1 MRRLFAVFLFTGLY
15 ACTTLHAQS
24 LNSKI
29 AAAAKTLVGQLKA
42 KNKTTIAIADFTNPD
57 GSVSALGRSMA
68 NKLRINIVKSAHEI
82 TIVNRAVLQKA
93 LAEEQL
99 LKDGIIDPVTAKKI
113 KFLGLQAVVV
123 AEISNYGDNYSIE
136 IQLIDTERSDM
147 LGGDILEISQ
157 TETTRKL
164 YENILSTGGGN
175 VGTATG
181 TKPASKSAGK
191 TGYYPVEREVGGL
204 IVKVESVK
212 YRGKKLVVRFKVFNT
227 FDTAIHLYVYAG
239 GYGPPQTKI
248 NYEGDIYFSTKV
260 TIANKFKS
268 GFGYIGENVSGKAWI
283 KGSVEYDNM
292 PVLTSLSLLQ
302 IGYEYNNQKQK
313 LILRDVPIE

>member
-164 YENILSTGGGN
+164 YENILSNGGGKS
-175 VGTATG
+175 GTATG
-181 TKPASKSAGK
+181 KKPASKSAGK

-204 IVKVESVK
+204 IVKVESVI
-212 YRGKKLVVRFKVFNT
+212 YRGKKLVVRFKIYNT
-227 FDTAIHLYVYAG
+227 FDTAIHLNLLLNASR
-239 GYGPPQTKI
+239 I
-248 NYEGDIYFSTKV
+248 NREGDIYFPTRV
-260 TIANKFKS
+260 TIANNS
-268 GFGYIGENVSGKAWI
+268 SRRGWANAAENVSGKVWV

-302 IGYEYNNQKQK
+302 IGYEYNGQKQK